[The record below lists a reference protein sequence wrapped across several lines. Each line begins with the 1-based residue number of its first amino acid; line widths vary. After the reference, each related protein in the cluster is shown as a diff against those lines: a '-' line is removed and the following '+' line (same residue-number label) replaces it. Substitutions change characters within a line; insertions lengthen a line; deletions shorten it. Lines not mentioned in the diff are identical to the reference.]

1 MKIMKPK
8 ILKNVTIITFS
19 LFVLLTTVLFIS
31 CNKESEIVEK
41 SVETIF
47 NEVVFTDSKGS
58 VISIDDASL
67 DLPDAVLIL
76 MEDKDSRSGIKA
88 QYFKTEED
96 AYNYVSGNPKLIEVK
111 EKMDFVR
118 QVRSLAE
125 KTGDINIDD
134 PELFSKEMK
143 TLLASYNPNADR
155 GVGMLYDLSPPA
167 GDSFPVTGNAQVTL
181 FSFNN
186 KASSAKGVGLANY
199 LWSRTWFRGSSV
211 YLLFGTGIY
220 IPLAPIGF
228 DNKAC
233 SSW

>member
-1 MKIMKPK
+1 MKPK

-96 AYNYVSGNPKLIEVK
+96 AYKYISEIPELTDAK
-111 EKMDFVR
+111 EKMDFAR
-118 QVRSLAE
+118 RVRSLAE
-125 KTGDINIDD
+125 KTGDINVED

-143 TLLASYNPNADR
+143 TLLASYNPIADR
-155 GVGMLYDLSPPA
+155 GMGLLYDLSPPA
-167 GDSFPVTGNAQVTL
+167 GDYFPITGNAQVSL

-186 KASSAKGVGLANY
+186 RATSAQGFGLANW
-199 LWSRTWFRGSSV
+199 LWSRTWFRGSAV
-211 YLLFGTGIY
+211 YLLLGTAHF
-220 IPLAPIGF
+220 IPLKDLNF
-228 DNKAC
+228 DNQAC
-233 SSW
+233 SSL